1 MTSAALVLQAA
12 VVAALLD
19 DAAVAALVD
28 ARVYDAPPRNAAF
41 PYVALGPAGVTDW
54 STGTEAGAEHALAI
68 TVWSRERGK
77 RACHEILAA
86 VETALH
92 DADLTLD
99 GYALVNL
106 RFERSDTR
114 RETDGITWRG
124 VAHFRAVTEAA

>member
-1 MTSAALVLQAA
+1 MSSAALALQAA

-86 VETALH
+86 VEAALH
-92 DADLTLD
+92 DADLTLS
-99 GYALVNL
+99 GHALVNL
-106 RFERSDTR
+106 RFERSETR

-124 VAHFRAVTEAA
+124 TMHFRGVTEVV

>member
-1 MTSAALVLQAA
+1 MSSAALALQAA

-19 DAAVAALVD
+19 DAAVVALVD
-28 ARVYDAPPRNAAF
+28 ARVYDAPPRNAVF

-86 VETALH
+86 VEAALH
-92 DADLTLD
+92 DADLTLS
-99 GYALVNL
+99 GHALVNL
-106 RFERSDTR
+106 RFERSETR

-124 VAHFRAVTEAA
+124 TAHFRAVTEVV